1 MVEQY
6 SEQKIELLPD
16 LAEKHGLK
24 IIYDA
29 AHAFGTRIMDRGIG
43 TFGDATMFSFHA
55 TKLFHTAE
63 GGALA
68 CADPALK
75 ARIDDLRNFGIH
87 GPDAVEDGNYA
98 EEQPTVQWGA
108 TTP

>member
-1 MVEQY
+1 
-6 SEQKIELLPD
+6 
-16 LAEKHGLK
+16 
-24 IIYDA
+24 
-29 AHAFGTRIMDRGIG
+29 
-43 TFGDATMFSFHA
+43 MFSFHA

-87 GPDAVEDGNYA
+87 GPDAVEAIGLNGKMTELQAALGLCVLDGI
-98 EEQPTVQWGA
+98 GA
-108 TTP
+108 RTGAPRVLLERYRERFATSKASRG